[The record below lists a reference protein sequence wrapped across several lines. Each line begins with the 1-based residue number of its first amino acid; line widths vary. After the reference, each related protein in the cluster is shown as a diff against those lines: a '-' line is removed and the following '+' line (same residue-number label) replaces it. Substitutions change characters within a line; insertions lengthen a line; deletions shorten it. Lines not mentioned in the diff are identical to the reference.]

1 MKKII
6 NLADFRQ
13 AFKNYGRENQFSYE
27 GLETLFNHLEEYEEG
42 TGEEIKLDVI
52 ALCCEYTEFENFEEL
67 QKEHDAE
74 TMKEL
79 ENETIGR
86 RVVQPTESGKPYK
99 NICESVKIAFR
110 VAWRSS
116 STIVSQTKVVHWI
129 FSLVMGVRSP
139 DHGIN

>member
-27 GLETLFNHLEEYEEG
+27 GLETLFNYLEEYEEG

-79 ENETIGR
+79 ENET
-86 RVVQPTESGKPYK
+86 
-99 NICESVKIAFR
+99 SVIMVNEKSFI
-110 VAWRSS
+110 
-116 STIVSQTKVVHWI
+116 IQ
-129 FSLVMGVRSP
+129 
-139 DHGIN
+139 NY